1 MNRGVLLIAQN
12 NEEIDYVA
20 LAVNLANRIKKFL
33 NVPVAL
39 ITDSQDQ
46 NLVNIF
52 DKIILIETK
61 SPYTKFFY
69 DGDNEG
75 KRLSWHNISRIDAY
89 DLTPFEET
97 LVIDV
102 DYVINSSILSNC
114 WSQQLDFLIYKDSIN
129 LSYWKNNKEFLKVS
143 DYSIDFYWATVFFF
157 RKTKLNQIFFELLK
171 DIRIN
176 WNYYKL
182 LYQIH
187 STNFRNDLAF
197 SIAIHMINGFNRGT
211 FAGKL
216 PGKMFFTTDRD
227 ILIDLTDNTM
237 HFLLENTEAA
247 GGFVSVKSKNTDVHV
262 MNKYSLS
269 RILINE

>member
-12 NEEIDYVA
+12 NEEIDYVK
-20 LAVNLANRIKKFL
+20 LAVSSASRIKQFL

-39 ITDSQDQ
+39 ITNSQDQ
-46 NLVNIF
+46 NLNNIF
-52 DKIILIETK
+52 DRVIVLETN

-69 DGDNEG
+69 DGDSEG
-75 KRLSWHNISRIDAY
+75 KRLSWHNISRIDVY

-114 WSQQLDFLIYKDSIN
+114 WSQQLDFLIYKDSVN
-129 LSYWKNNKEFLKVS
+129 LGHWKNNKEFLKVS

-171 DIRIN
+171 DIRTN
-176 WNYYKL
+176 WNYYTL

-197 SIAIHMINGFNRGT
+197 SIAIHMINGFTQGT

-216 PGKMFFTTDRD
+216 PGKMFFTNDRD
-227 ILIDLTDNTM
+227 ILIDLTENTM
-237 HFLLENTEAA
+237 HFLLESSTAE
-247 GGFVSVKSKNTDVHV
+247 GGFISVKSKNTDIHV

-269 RILINE
+269 RIMINE